1 MGHVLVFAEHQHHK
15 FSKATLVGITG
26 GKEAAAKMGG
36 DCYAAVFGKG
46 IDDLANE
53 LAEYGVKKVFAV
65 DDPNLEHYLAD
76 AHAAALAQLAK
87 DKGVETILTTAT
99 AVGKDLLPRV
109 AALLDAGMATDV
121 TAFGGDGTMQRP
133 MYAGNAVATVK
144 IESPTKVVSVRAT
157 AFDPATKGGAKA
169 EIEKVG
175 VSVDAASKTM
185 KFAGFS
191 ETKSDRPVLTE
202 AKIVVSGG
210 RALKSGENFKTVL
223 EPLVDVM
230 GAAMGA
236 SRAAVDAGF
245 VPNDLQV
252 GQTGKVVAPEL
263 YVAVGISGAIQ
274 HLAGMKDSKIIV
286 AINKDEEAPIFQVSD
301 YGLVADLFKA
311 VPEMVDEVKKLKS

>member
-1 MGHVLVFAEHQHHK
+1 
-15 FSKATLVGITG
+15 
-26 GKEAAAKMGG
+26 MGG

-46 IDDLANE
+46 VDDLANE

-65 DDPNLEHYLAD
+65 DDPSLEHYLAD
-76 AHAAALAQLAK
+76 AYAAALAQLAK
-87 DKGVETILTTAT
+87 DKGVETILATAT

-121 TAFGGDGTMQRP
+121 TAFHADGTLERP
-133 MYAGNAVATVK
+133 MYAGNAMATVK
-144 IESPTKVVSVRAT
+144 IDSPIKVISVRAT
-157 AFDPATKGGAKA
+157 AFDPAAKAGAKA
-169 EIEKVG
+169 EVEKAS
-175 VSVDAASKTM
+175 VSIDAASKTM
-185 KFAGFS
+185 KFAGFI

-223 EPLVDVM
+223 EPLVDAM

-263 YVAVGISGAIQ
+263 YIAVGISGAIQ